1 MERTLLTIHDVRKNF
16 GGIAALKGVSLEVRS
31 GEILALVGENGAG
44 KSTLAKIIAG
54 VIGRDSG
61 SVTLD
66 GREVHFHST
75 TEAREAGVSIV
86 LQEFNLIPDLSVAE
100 NVFLM
105 APQTFRAG
113 FWLDRRSINRRTR
126 DLIRQVRIDLNIDPT
141 RKISSLT
148 VAEQQ
153 LVEVLK
159 AVSVRSRLL
168 ILDEPTATLTTQE
181 TAKLFALIRKLRS
194 DGLTVIFVS
203 HRIEEVF
210 QISDRIVVF
219 RDGEKVKEFIT
230 TETQQREL
238 ITAMVGRDIGSLYS
252 IRKRS
257 PPGEVVVEVSN
268 LCRGNRVIDCSLRL
282 RRGEIVGLSGLV
294 GAGRTELV
302 RTLFGADRAD
312 SGEVRIKGRVGIVRS
327 PAESIHNGVAM
338 VPEDRKNH
346 GLLTELPI
354 YQNIT
359 LSYHVHSRGFWI
371 SRGREM
377 AMVDGKVK
385 DLRIRIASSV
395 KPVVSLSGGNQQKVV
410 LAKWLLNEPDVLLL
424 DEPTRGID
432 VGAKFEV
439 YTLIDSL
446 AARGVAIL
454 LVSSELPE
462 IIALSDRILVMKAGR
477 IVAEMDH
484 RDASEERILSFCA
497 QEESHV
503 DN

>member
-1 MERTLLTIHDVRKNF
+1 MESTLLTVHDVRKNF
-16 GGIAALKGVSLEVRS
+16 GGIAALKGVSLEVRA

-54 VIGRDSG
+54 VISRDSG
-61 SVTLD
+61 SVELD
-66 GREVHFHST
+66 GREVSFHGT
-75 TEAREAGVSIV
+75 TEARAAGVSIV

-105 APQTFRAG
+105 ARDTFRAG

-126 DLIRQVRIDLNIDPT
+126 ELIRQVKIDLDLDPT
-141 RKISSLT
+141 RRVSSLT

-181 TAKLFALIRKLRS
+181 TAKLFALIRRLRA

-203 HRIEEVF
+203 HRLEEVF

-219 RDGEKVKEFIT
+219 RDGEKVKEFT
-230 TETQQREL
+230 TARTTPPEL
-238 ITAMVGRDIGSLYS
+238 ITAMVGREVGNLAS
-252 IRKRS
+252 IRRRQ
-257 PPGEVVVEVSN
+257 PPGEVAVEVRN
-268 LCRGNRVIDCSLRL
+268 LSRGSRVVDCSLTV

-302 RTLFGADRAD
+302 RALFGADRAET
-312 SGEVRIKGRVGIVRS
+312 GYVQIKGRVGIVRS
-327 PAESIHNGVAM
+327 PAESIRRGVGM
-338 VPEDRKNH
+338 VPEDRKRH

-354 YQNIT
+354 YQNVT
-359 LSYHVHSRGFWI
+359 LSYHVRSRGFWI
-371 SRGREM
+371 RRSAEQ

-385 DLRIRIASSV
+385 DLRIRIASSA

-410 LAKWLLNEPDVLLL
+410 LAKWLLNEPDVLFL

-462 IIALSDRILVMKAGR
+462 ILALSDRVLVMKSGR
-477 IVAEMDH
+477 IVAELDH
-484 RDASEERILSFCA
+484 AEASEERILSLCA
-497 QEESHV
+497 QESPHV
-503 DN
+503 HN